1 MQLEIAQCMA
11 KWHFQTIWLG
21 QWRERGQK
29 VAQTQTQMSANVA
42 AVATNTRA
50 VRSRAISRLPPE
62 VQLQS
67 PAAGTEVCSAGC
79 SRLVLPLCVS
89 VHNADSK
96 LSEGRLLRGSN

>member
-1 MQLEIAQCMA
+1 MYGQVALPNHMA
-11 KWHFQTIWLG
+11 
-21 QWRERGQK
+21 R
-29 VAQTQTQMSANVA
+29 
-42 AVATNTRA
+42 AVEGKGAKGGTDSDPDVCKCGSSGHNHTRA

-96 LSEGRLLRGSN
+96 LSEGRL